1 MRECLSAPASRPAAI
16 FPPDPSPV
24 GGFERMPFGM
34 RREEIPLCRDRMAGL
49 DAYQDIARTTTSAG
63 NSFLYSKT
71 YLDPDYAATLA
82 QRVAVGQY
90 DNP

>member
-1 MRECLSAPASRPAAI
+1 
-16 FPPDPSPV
+16 
-24 GGFERMPFGM
+24 MPFGM

>member
-1 MRECLSAPASRPAAI
+1 
-16 FPPDPSPV
+16 
-24 GGFERMPFGM
+24 
-34 RREEIPLCRDRMAGL
+34 MAGL

-63 NSFLYSKT
+63 NGPRDFRT
-71 YLDPDYAATLA
+71 HLDPDDAATLA